1 MGITC
6 RGRETYSIKIT
17 LGREPVTGKRLYYTE
32 TFKGKEKD
40 ARLREAE
47 LKIQKR
53 AKRLV
58 LSSAI
63 TFRECFSLYSDD
75 VRSRLSLTC
84 FATYEDFIK
93 RYLFPTIGDKKL
105 KNLEK
110 DDFQKVYN
118 FMGARGL
125 SPCTIHTL
133 HRAVRVVILWAVNKG
148 LLSEDIIESITLPKI
163 PKAQPEFLTYKET
176 QAFFDVAPEYWY
188 GNALKFQFMTGLRN
202 QELMALMWSDINF
215 ETGEVCISRACIW
228 VRGFKGFKCTKTG
241 ESRVIELDSPTLDF
255 LKRVK
260 TAQEEHIQSRKSCGL
275 AYGDE
280 RLVFCTR
287 GGLTP
292 HPGAVRDPLRRILK
306 RIGITRRFRWYGIRH
321 THATHLL
328 DTKGASP
335 KMIADRMGHSVQML
349 FSRYGHQMQGQQRN
363 ALSQISS
370 HVTL

>member
-1 MGITC
+1 
-6 RGRETYSIKIT
+6 
-17 LGREPVTGKRLYYTE
+17 
-32 TFKGKEKD
+32 
-40 ARLREAE
+40 
-47 LKIQKR
+47 
-53 AKRLV
+53 
-58 LSSAI
+58 
-63 TFRECFSLYSDD
+63 
-75 VRSRLSLTC
+75 LSLSC
-84 FATYEDFIK
+84 FTTYEGFVQ
-93 RYLFPTIGDKKL
+93 RYLLPAIGDKKL
-105 KNLEK
+105 KNLET
-110 DDFQKVYN
+110 DDFQKVYSL
-118 FMGARGL
+118 MGVRGL

-133 HRAVRVVILWAVNKG
+133 HRAVRVVIAWARQKG
-148 LLSEDIIESITLPKI
+148 LLSEDILQGVTLPKI
-163 PKAQPEFLTYKET
+163 PKAQPEFLTYEET

-228 VRGFKGFKCTKTG
+228 VSGFKGFKCTKTG
-241 ESRVIELDSPTLDF
+241 ESRVLELDSPVLDF
-255 LKRVK
+255 VKKLKK
-260 TAQEEHIQSRKSCGL
+260 AQEEHIKSRKSCGL

-328 DTKGASP
+328 DTEGASP

-349 FSRYGHQMQGQQRN
+349 FSRYGHQMRGQQRK

-370 HVTL
+370 RLTL